1 MRVVKVF
8 NNNVALVKDDA
19 GRECVVQGRGV
30 AFQVRPGDT
39 LSSVAIER
47 RYYPEASSTPNQL
60 AQRLADIPPELVSVA
75 EEILSLGPTFGL
87 ELDHRAAVALA
98 DHIMIALRRVAA
110 GQFLDAPL
118 EWEVR
123 ILYQREVSLGLHAL
137 EVIYAH
143 SGVRLP
149 PSEAVPLALHFV
161 NAQVGAR
168 DLGQAVRT
176 APLIRDILAI
186 IENEYGEAFKSRDP
200 LSEARFATHL
210 RYLFLSELGGKRHA
224 PLVAQLAK
232 TFRAEEPRAFAC
244 ASLVAGYLNRTM
256 GWQIGD
262 EETAYLALH
271 IQRMA
276 SV

>member
-1 MRVVKVF
+1 MRVIKVF
-8 NNNVALVKDDA
+8 NNNVALVTDEA

-39 LSSVAIER
+39 LYPAAIER

-60 AQRLADIPPELVSVA
+60 AQRLADIPPDLVAVA
-75 EEILSLGPTFGL
+75 EKILSLGPTFGL
-87 ELDHRAAVALA
+87 ELDPRAAVALA
-98 DHIMIALRRVAA
+98 DHIMIALRRAA
-110 GQFLDAPL
+110 VGQFLDAPL

-137 EVIYAH
+137 EVIFAH

-149 PSEAVPLALHFV
+149 QSESVPLALHFV

-186 IENEYGEAFKSRDP
+186 IETEYGESFKNRNP

-210 RYLFLSELGGKRHA
+210 RYLFLSNLGGKRHA

-232 TFRAEEPRAFAC
+232 TFRAEEPRAFDC
-244 ASLVAGYLNRTM
+244 AIRVAEYLNRMM

-271 IQRMA
+271 IQRMT